1 MPSGLH
7 RQRYRLIIA
16 TFEFRTEDLLSIDT
30 HQYRIVLGRNSQSE
44 PEEEKHPK
52 QSNHKHH
59 PFFLYGCK
67 YKQNARKAAISLRI
81 HYYFVIILLWTAIVR
96 CLTGYRYIMRMAFEY
111 TCISNAGKLGIV
123 QFLYIGCTAIAHTG
137 TQTANQLINHFIQST
152 FIRNA
157 GSNASGTN
165 FFTSLVPL
173 WK

>member
-1 MPSGLH
+1 MHPMPSGLH

-67 YKQNARKAAISLRI
+67 YKQNARKAAISLR
-81 HYYFVIILLWTAIVR
+81 HSLLFCYYLTLDGYSSVASLVIDTSCGWLSSTPALVMRVNLASCSFSILLHR
-96 CLTGYRYIMRMAFEY
+96 NSPYRHADRQP
-111 TCISNAGKLGIV
+111 TDK
-123 QFLYIGCTAIAHTG
+123 
-137 TQTANQLINHFIQST
+137 
-152 FIRNA
+152 
-157 GSNASGTN
+157 
-165 FFTSLVPL
+165 
-173 WK
+173 